1 MRSSSEHKRAVNFPE
16 NFWEEQFKIKVLLL
30 NTVSSMSERKMFL
43 IVFEMFGTFYFP
55 KSLVA
60 LKKIMQGY
68 LYHSVLQRATH
79 EFL

>member
-1 MRSSSEHKRAVNFPE
+1 MG
-16 NFWEEQFKIKVLLL
+16 
-30 NTVSSMSERKMFL
+30 ERKMFL

-68 LYHSVLQRATH
+68 LYHSVLQRATVSRYVKGLLLAALQLKCNIPRGVERSVSIH
-79 EFL
+79 ALFHRIAG